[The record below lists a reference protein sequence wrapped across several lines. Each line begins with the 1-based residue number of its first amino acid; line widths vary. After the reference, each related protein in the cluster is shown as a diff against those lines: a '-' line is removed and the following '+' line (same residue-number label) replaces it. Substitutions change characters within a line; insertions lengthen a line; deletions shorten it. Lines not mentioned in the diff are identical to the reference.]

1 LLAEVSTQQEK
12 IDWLNEAFQTASLAV
27 EHYPGCA
34 RLRIELAKIAERL
47 GRNDTATS
55 QYEKAIDIEN
65 KYRAQF
71 REMYPEREKIVSRLG
86 EEKYQFAKQRLKF
99 LTGQSTP

>member
-12 IDWLNEAFQTASLAV
+12 IDWLNKAFETASLAV

-34 RLRIELAKIAERL
+34 RLRIELAKIA
-47 GRNDTATS
+47 
-55 QYEKAIDIEN
+55 AIDIED

-71 REMYPEREKIVSRLG
+71 RKMYPEREKIVSRLG
-86 EEKYQFAKQRLKF
+86 EEKYQFAKQRLKL